1 MPLITRFLLGMSYA
15 AFACLL
21 CGFTTGIIRVHA
33 LSRKGP
39 DLEIARAL
47 RDLEHKFV
55 NSRKNIYHKSRT
67 KATRDTNPALTSV
80 L

>member
-1 MPLITRFLLGMSYA
+1 MRLHHGYNSST
-15 AFACLL
+15 C
-21 CGFTTGIIRVHA
+21 TEQE
-33 LSRKGP
+33 GP

-55 NSRKNIYHKSRT
+55 NGRKNIYHKSRT